1 MTAGA
6 SSGGAVSFAG
16 EGCMVIAAFA
26 NAVAGCYIKRFS
38 AEENP
43 VTLSGWQFFCGG
55 IVLTLAGLALGGRL
69 HPTGAGAFLLLLYMG
84 FISAG
89 AYTLWGILLKYNDV
103 SRITILGFM
112 NPVLGVLL
120 SALFLGEGKE
130 AFSVRVFCALVLVSI
145 GIILSGKKKR

>member
-1 MTAGA
+1 M
-6 SSGGAVSFAG
+6 
-16 EGCMVIAAFA
+16 
-26 NAVAGCYIKRFS
+26 
-38 AEENP
+38 
-43 VTLSGWQFFCGG
+43 TLSGWQFFCGG